1 MIFTRLCNLLVSSCQ
16 GLLYIYGFIL
26 IIPPPEKASA
36 MLETFLWGIYFLFS
50 LNMFPNQLFVVGCC
64 DLKITSERST
74 RTECLQQ
81 KPTIQPSGL
90 LKLWVPNPVLPPHL
104 TTSHLFILAWLQP
117 NDRAPF
123 LWICSKWISFK
134 PISTN
139 FKYFIRVKVRL
150 PDHDFAVGSRH
161 LLTPSV
167 AAVLRM
173 DERGFVSF
181 SGETYIGIRS
191 QKHNNSSA
199 FTHHEDLL
207 KMVSLFPDAFKNA
220 EGVVKPVIIKGIH
233 AAS

>member
-1 MIFTRLCNLLVSSCQ
+1 M
-16 GLLYIYGFIL
+16 
-26 IIPPPEKASA
+26 
-36 MLETFLWGIYFLFS
+36 
-50 LNMFPNQLFVVGCC
+50 
-64 DLKITSERST
+64 
-74 RTECLQQ
+74 
-81 KPTIQPSGL
+81 
-90 LKLWVPNPVLPPHL
+90 
-104 TTSHLFILAWLQP
+104 
-117 NDRAPF
+117 
-123 LWICSKWISFK
+123 
-134 PISTN
+134 
-139 FKYFIRVKVRL
+139 RL